1 MFSRMTRYLFS
12 LLLVGALATSL
23 PQGFAHAVLL
33 DSSPKPGEMLMQSPP
48 EVVANFNEGVG
59 PIFFKVLDVK
69 GQPVGDPGE
78 IRLDGTKMILP
89 LGASLPNGTY
99 VLTYRVI
106 SADTHPVGATF
117 GFSIGEPMK
126 SVDATA
132 DAGSRSIWS
141 LAVAVNRWILYAG
154 MLWVA
159 GTAIFL
165 LLLGVD
171 GALRDE
177 ARQTARWASVLT
189 ALSYVLAVG
198 FGGADMQLGGGNALW
213 QAATWRS
220 GVDST
225 LASSAVFGLVAML
238 LLYAGFAAG
247 ERRRDGL
254 LIAGVVLAI
263 GSFLVTGHAAT
274 APPAWLMAPVVGAH
288 LLATAFW
295 IGAFRPL
302 LSSTRLL
309 TASDSGALLQR
320 FSTFAVPAV
329 VVVLVSGTAISLKQ
343 LGSPTKLFDNDYGT
357 VLLAKIIVV
366 FVIIV
371 IAAYNKINLTPKL
384 IANDAAGVA
393 KIRRTITLELML
405 YFIVLAAASALTV
418 TTPPRALVATG
429 EAGAAEA
436 KMAMI
441 SGGLVKRTL
450 KNAVAYSAEIEL
462 SPAKVGENMLMVT
475 LKDPAGV
482 IVDGAIA
489 LEVTVALESAGIS
502 EVRLKAEPVGNG
514 MWHVMIGET
523 LIPGDWALTIDG
535 YLTDYDKTSFAT
547 TVTLK

>member
-1 MFSRMTRYLFS
+1 MTRYLFS
-12 LLLVGALATSL
+12 LLLVGALAASS
-23 PQGFAHAVLL
+23 PRAFAHAVLL
-33 DSSPKPGEMLMQSPP
+33 DSSPKPGEMLMQPP
-48 EVVANFNEGVG
+48 SEVVANFNEGVG

-78 IRLDGTKMILP
+78 IRLDGTKLILP

-159 GTAIFL
+159 GTAIFML
-165 LLLGVD
+165 LVGLD
-171 GALRDE
+171 GALRED
-177 ARQTARWASVLT
+177 ARQKARWASVLT
-189 ALSYVLAVG
+189 AWSYVLAVG
-198 FGGADMQLGGGNALW
+198 FGGADMQLGGADALW

-220 GVDST
+220 GFDST
-225 LASSAVFGLVAML
+225 LASSAVFGLIAML

-247 ERRRDGL
+247 DRRRDGF

-302 LSSTRLL
+302 LLSTRMLSV
-309 TASDSGALLQR
+309 SDSGALLQR

-329 VVVLVSGTAISLKQ
+329 IVVLVSGSAISLKQ

-357 VLLAKIIVV
+357 VLLAKIILV
-366 FVIIV
+366 FVIIG

-405 YFIVLAAASALTV
+405 YVIVLAAASALTV

-429 EAGAAEA
+429 EAGAADA

-441 SGGLVKRTL
+441 SGGLLKRTL
-450 KNAVAYSAEIEL
+450 RNAAAYSAEIEL

-475 LKDPAGV
+475 LTDPAGV
-482 IVDGAIA
+482 IVDDATA
-489 LEVTVALESAGIS
+489 LEVTVALEAAGIS

-547 TVTLK
+547 IVTLN

>member
-1 MFSRMTRYLFS
+1 MTRYLFS
-12 LLLVGALATSL
+12 LLLVGALAASS
-23 PQGFAHAVLL
+23 PRAFAHAVLL
-33 DSSPKPGEMLMQSPP
+33 DSSPKPGEMLMQPP
-48 EVVANFNEGVG
+48 SEVVANFNEGVG

-78 IRLDGTKMILP
+78 IRLDGTKLILP

-159 GTAIFL
+159 GTAIFML
-165 LLLGVD
+165 LVGLD
-171 GALRDE
+171 GALRED
-177 ARQTARWASVLT
+177 ARQKARWASVLT
-189 ALSYVLAVG
+189 AWSYVLAVG
-198 FGGADMQLGGGNALW
+198 FGGADMQLGGADALW

-220 GVDST
+220 GLDST
-225 LASSAVFGLVAML
+225 LASSAVFGLIAML

-247 ERRRDGL
+247 DRRRDGF

-302 LSSTRLL
+302 LLSTRMLSV
-309 TASDSGALLQR
+309 SDSGALLQR

-329 VVVLVSGTAISLKQ
+329 IVVLVSGSAISLKQ

-357 VLLAKIIVV
+357 VLLAKIILV
-366 FVIIV
+366 FVIIG

-405 YFIVLAAASALTV
+405 YVIVLAAASALTV

-429 EAGAAEA
+429 EAGAADA

-441 SGGLVKRTL
+441 SGGLLKRTL
-450 KNAVAYSAEIEL
+450 RNAAAYSAEIEL

-475 LKDPAGV
+475 LTDPAGV
-482 IVDGAIA
+482 IVDDATA
-489 LEVTVALESAGIS
+489 LEVTVALEAAGIS

-547 TVTLK
+547 IVTLK